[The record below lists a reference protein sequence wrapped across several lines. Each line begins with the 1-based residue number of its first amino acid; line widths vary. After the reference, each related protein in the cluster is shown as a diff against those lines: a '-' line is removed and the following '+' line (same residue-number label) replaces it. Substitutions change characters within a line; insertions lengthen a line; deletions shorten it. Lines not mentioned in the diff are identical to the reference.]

1 MGSKSSKWL
10 AAGLAATAL
19 AVVPAGAVAKLDY
32 SKNSVS
38 GQYLPSPARLVA
50 QINDVSTPTAGAP
63 APAKVVAPVAQSASG
78 SASGFAWGDALAGAG
93 VALALALSAGIV
105 VRRRHGSP
113 LATRRAQYWAGRP
126 LRLPPATFSAPRT
139 SSTRATPTISTSTT
153 SRGRPACRARTSAA
167 SSAARSASRRTRI
180 S

>member
-38 GQYLPSPARLVA
+38 GQYLPSPARLVG

-63 APAKVVAPVAQSASG
+63 APAKVAVPVVPVAQ

-113 LATRRAQYWAGRP
+113 LAT
-126 LRLPPATFSAPRT
+126 
-139 SSTRATPTISTSTT
+139 
-153 SRGRPACRARTSAA
+153 
-167 SSAARSASRRTRI
+167 
-180 S
+180 